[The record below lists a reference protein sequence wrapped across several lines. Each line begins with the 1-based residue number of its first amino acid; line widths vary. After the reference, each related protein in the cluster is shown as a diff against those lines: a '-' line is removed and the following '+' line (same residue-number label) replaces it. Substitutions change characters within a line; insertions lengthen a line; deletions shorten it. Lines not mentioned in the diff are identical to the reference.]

1 MSDSP
6 AVSIEGVTFSFGR
19 QLVLDNATVE
29 IPQRDFVC
37 MVGPNGGGKTTLL
50 KLILGLLE
58 PAAGRIQVFGESPLK
73 ARPRVGYMPQYAELD
88 PRFPV
93 SVMDVVLMGRLGPG
107 RRFGRYRGEDKAA
120 AREAIEQVGLEAV
133 HDRHLSELSG
143 GQRQRVLIARAL
155 ASEPDLL
162 ILDEPDA
169 SLDPRVQIHLYDL
182 LVQLNE
188 RLTVIMVTHDIG
200 VVSQAI
206 KGVVCVNRHV
216 SRHDTAELTG
226 EVISD
231 LYGGDVQAVS
241 HDHGHSHGHGHHP
254 GHGGGHRHG

>member
-1 MSDSP
+1 VTDCP
-6 AVSIEGVTFSFGR
+6 AVSIDGVTFSFGR
-19 QLVLDNATVE
+19 HRILDNATVT

-58 PAAGRIQVFGESPLK
+58 PAGGRIEVFGKSPVK
-73 ARPRVGYMPQYAELD
+73 ARPRVGYMPQHAALD
-88 PRFPV
+88 PLFPV
-93 SVMDVVLMGRLGPG
+93 NVMDVVLMGRLGPG
-107 RRFGRYRGEDKAA
+107 RRFGPYRGTDKAA
-120 AREAIEQVGLEAV
+120 AREAIQQVGLE
-133 HDRHLSELSG
+133 DLRNRHLSELSG

-206 KGVVCVNRHV
+206 KGVICVNRHV

-226 EVISD
+226 EVISN

-241 HDHGHSHGHGHHP
+241 HDHGHHHGHGA
-254 GHGGGHRHG
+254 GGHHHG